1 MRFNI
6 VIYQKFRNYKFSGLA
21 ELKISETK
29 LNYATLEGNFFH
41 VFINKKYE
49 KMNFLYIVASAIKKV
64 CKKTIIINF
73 K

>member
-29 LNYATLEGNFFH
+29 LNYAAIKGNFFN
-41 VFINKKYE
+41 VFINKT
-49 KMNFLYIVASAIKKV
+49 FCIL
-64 CKKTIIINF
+64 
-73 K
+73 